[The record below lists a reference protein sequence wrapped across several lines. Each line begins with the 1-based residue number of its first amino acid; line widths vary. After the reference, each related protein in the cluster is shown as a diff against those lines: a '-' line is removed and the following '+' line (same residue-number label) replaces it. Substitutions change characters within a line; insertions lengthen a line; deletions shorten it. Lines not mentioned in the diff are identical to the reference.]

1 MPLGFWNDTD
11 GMKYHSAYFARFPN
25 VWAHG
30 DFASWTEH
38 GGMVIHGRSDT
49 TLNPGGVRIGTAEI
63 YRVVENIPGVLE
75 SLVFGQDWQSDVR
88 VVLLVRLEPERSLTT
103 ELETEIKA
111 RIRAATTPRHVPAMI
126 LQVADLPR
134 TRSNKLV
141 ELAVA
146 DAVNGRIVRNTEA
159 IANPEVLWEIAGR
172 EELRS

>member
-1 MPLGFWNDTD
+1 
-11 GMKYHSAYFARFPN
+11 
-25 VWAHG
+25 
-30 DFASWTEH
+30 
-38 GGMVIHGRSDT
+38 MVIHGRSDT

-63 YRVVENIPGVLE
+63 YRVVESISGVLE

-88 VVLLVRLEPERSLTT
+88 VVLLVRLEPERNLTT
-103 ELETEIKA
+103 ELEMEIKA
-111 RIRAATTPRHVPAMI
+111 RIRAATTPRHVPALI

-159 IANPEVLWEIAGR
+159 IANPEALWEIARR

>member
-1 MPLGFWNDTD
+1 
-11 GMKYHSAYFARFPN
+11 
-25 VWAHG
+25 
-30 DFASWTEH
+30 
-38 GGMVIHGRSDT
+38 
-49 TLNPGGVRIGTAEI
+49 
-63 YRVVENIPGVLE
+63 
-75 SLVFGQDWQSDVR
+75 
-88 VVLLVRLEPERSLTT
+88 VRLEPERSLTT
-103 ELETEIKA
+103 ELEMEIKA

-159 IANPEVLWEIAGR
+159 IANPEALWEIARR